1 MTPQEAINRIYL
13 HSDTMLEEEAAL
25 IIESLRKQIPERP
38 IHVNKNK
45 KFDGNWKKVCPMCR
59 RVLMERT
66 TTETESFPT
75 YHNISPHCICGQA
88 INWRDWE

>member
-66 TTETESFPT
+66 TTERERVFQLTTT
-75 YHNISPHCICGQA
+75 YLRTVYVGK
-88 INWRDWE
+88 R